1 MNGDAQPQGTSDGRK
16 FWMND
21 CEAVLG
27 IVAVLLIIGSINV
40 FSSSFVLAETNF
52 GTPYFFLR
60 KHGLNLVAGIFFLW
74 LGIGINYHRWRTF
87 MPLIFSESSLRW
99 FWSYSSALRSMAHNA
114 GCR

>member
-60 KHGLNLVAGIFFLW
+60 
-74 LGIGINYHRWRTF
+74 
-87 MPLIFSESSLRW
+87 
-99 FWSYSSALRSMAHNA
+99 
-114 GCR
+114 